1 MTGSTT
7 RLPALAIAAGL
18 LLQAPAMLAQTPAA
32 KFVDSARVAIDRA
45 VRDMDPAGLDSISTF
60 LDRALVAFPD
70 DPYLLHYRGY
80 ARYWQVAGLF
90 MGGHKDA
97 APPLIQQGL
106 TDLKKSAEKLAWPET
121 IQLEACLNSYL
132 IAIDPG
138 NGPTL
143 GPLTGRLSGEAT
155 KMAPN
160 NPRVLLLQA
169 IIAERTPP
177 SMGGGTARARE
188 LAEKS
193 LAAFA
198 DDHPGPLAPSW
209 GRGEADA
216 LVKRLSSTAGRTPNG

>member
-1 MTGSTT
+1 MTRSKT
-7 RLPALAIAAGL
+7 RLPAIAAMAGL
-18 LLQAPAMLAQTPAA
+18 LFLAPAIDAQTPAA
-32 KFVDSARVAIDRA
+32 KFVDSARVGIDRA
-45 VRDMDPAGLDSISTF
+45 AHDMDQSGLDRMVTL

-70 DPYLLHYRGY
+70 DPYVLHYRGY

-97 APPLIQQGL
+97 ATPLIQQGL
-106 TDLKKSAEKLAWPET
+106 ADLKKSADKLSWPET
-121 IQLEACLNSYL
+121 IELEACLNSFL

-160 NPRVLLLQA
+160 NPRVLFLQA
-169 IIAERTPP
+169 TLAERTPP
-177 SMGGGTARARE
+177 SMGGGVARAKE
-188 LAEKS
+188 LAEKAV
-193 LAAFA
+193 AAFA

-209 GRGEADA
+209 GRDDADA
-216 LVKRLSSTAGRTPNG
+216 LVKRLSSAGRAPNG

>member
-1 MTGSTT
+1 MMHS
-7 RLPALAIAAGL
+7 RVHLPGIAAVVGCL
-18 LLQAPAMLAQTPAA
+18 IHAAAVRAQTQAA
-32 KFVDSARVAIDRA
+32 KFVDSARVGIDRA
-45 VRDMDPAGLDSISTF
+45 VHDMDPSGLDRMVTL

-80 ARYWQVAGLF
+80 ARYWQVAGAL
-90 MGGHKDA
+90 MGGHKEA
-97 APPLIQQGL
+97 GPPLVQQGL
-106 TDLKKSAEKLAWPET
+106 ADLKKSADRLPWPET
-121 IQLEACLNSYL
+121 IQLEACLNSFL

-169 IIAERTPP
+169 TVAERTPQ
-177 SMGGGTARARE
+177 SMGGGPARARE
-188 LAEKS
+188 LAERAV
-193 LAAFA
+193 AAFA

-209 GRGEADA
+209 GRDEAEA
-216 LVKRLSSTAGRTPNG
+216 LVRRLSSASRTPND